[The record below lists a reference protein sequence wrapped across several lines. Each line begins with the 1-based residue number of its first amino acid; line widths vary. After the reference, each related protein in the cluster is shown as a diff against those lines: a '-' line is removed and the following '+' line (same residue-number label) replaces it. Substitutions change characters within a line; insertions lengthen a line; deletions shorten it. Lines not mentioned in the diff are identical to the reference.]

1 MLGRAASRIAALIPA
16 LLLLVLWTGPARA
29 ESGRFDL
36 LADACAA
43 AGAQDAGVSPSYV
56 RQLDYHC
63 RGEEPHKGDRLWL
76 RMEPPPAART
86 SDGSWS
92 ILVNE
97 TRFDSARLL
106 IERERGE
113 APIVTFDEPG
123 LRSEERRVGKEWVS
137 TCSSRW

>member
-63 RGEEPHKGDRLWL
+63 RGEEPHRGDRD
-76 RMEPPPAART
+76 RKCVVEGT
-86 SDGSWS
+86 
-92 ILVNE
+92 LVSV
-97 TRFDSARLL
+97 RVDL
-106 IERERGE
+106 G
-113 APIVTFDEPG
+113 G
-123 LRSEERRVGKEWVS
+123 RRIIKKKKEYNYD
-137 TCSSRW
+137 TND

>member
-1 MLGRAASRIAALIPA
+1 MAAMNPS

-56 RQLDYHC
+56 RQLDSHC

-76 RMEPPPAART
+76 RMEPTPAART
-86 SDGSWS
+86 PD
-92 ILVNE
+92 
-97 TRFDSARLL
+97 
-106 IERERGE
+106 
-113 APIVTFDEPG
+113 
-123 LRSEERRVGKEWVS
+123 RSEARRGGTECVS
-137 TCSSRW
+137 TGRSRWSPYH

>member
-63 RGEEPHKGDRLWL
+63 RGEEPHKGDRRWL
-76 RMEPPPAART
+76 RKIGRA
-86 SDGSWS
+86 SC
-92 ILVNE
+92 
-97 TRFDSARLL
+97 
-106 IERERGE
+106 RERVCQYG
-113 APIVTFDEPG
+113 
-123 LRSEERRVGKEWVS
+123 
-137 TCSSRW
+137 SSLGGPDC

>member
-1 MLGRAASRIAALIPA
+1 MPRELSLGMLGRAASRIAALIPA

-63 RGEEPHKGDRLWL
+63 R
-76 RMEPPPAART
+76 
-86 SDGSWS
+86 
-92 ILVNE
+92 
-97 TRFDSARLL
+97 
-106 IERERGE
+106 
-113 APIVTFDEPG
+113 
-123 LRSEERRVGKEWVS
+123 SEERRVGNECVS
-137 TCSSRW
+137 PCRSRWSPYQSKKKYQKTK